1 MSKNKG
7 LGQGVGV
14 LFTDEDN
21 EEMYFECSVENIVA
35 NKYQPRSHFDEKDL
49 QELADSIKEH
59 GILQPLVVRR
69 NEEKDGYELIA
80 GERRFRASKLVGL
93 STVPVI
99 VRNIVDEHTLLELAL
114 IENIQR
120 TDLNPIEEAE
130 AFQKLIDKFNYTQE
144 EAAAKLGKSRSAIA
158 NILRL
163 LNLPQ
168 FVQQDL
174 IEGNISEGHARPL
187 LRLSENISALKE
199 VRDQIIAKKLSVRQT
214 ELLIRKMLHTSEV
227 QTRRKKEE
235 SNEIPVSYC
244 ASLENQLTNKLHSKV
259 SILQNGSRGKIEI
272 EYYSL
277 DDLER
282 VIGLVIE
289 SFSKEK

>member
-1 MSKNKG
+1 VTKSKG

-21 EEMYFECSVENIVA
+21 EEIYFECSVANIVA
-35 NKYQPRSHFDEKDL
+35 NKYQPRSHFDEDDL
-49 QELADSIKEH
+49 HELAHSIKEH

-69 NEEKDGYELIA
+69 LEDKGEYELIA
-80 GERRFRASKLVGL
+80 GERRFRASKLIGL

-99 VRNIVDEHTLLELAL
+99 VRNVVDEHTLLELAL

-130 AFQKLIDKFNYTQE
+130 AYQKLIERFNYTQE
-144 EAAAKLGKSRSAIA
+144 EASAKLGKSRPTIA

-163 LNLPQ
+163 LHLPR
-168 FVQQDL
+168 FAQQDL

-187 LRLSENISALKE
+187 LRLGDNITAIKE
-199 VRDQIIAKKLSVRQT
+199 VRDQIVSKKLSVRQT
-214 ELLIRKMLHTSEV
+214 ELLVRKLLHTNES

-235 SNEIPVSYC
+235 TNEIPASYC
-244 ASLENQLTNKLHSKV
+244 SSLENQLTNKLHSKV

-282 VIGLVIE
+282 VIGIVVD
-289 SFSKEK
+289 SFSPEN

>member
-1 MSKNKG
+1 MTKNKG

-14 LFTDEDN
+14 LFSSENDDEL
-21 EEMYFECSVENIVA
+21 YFECNVDNIVA
-35 NKYQPRSHFDEKDL
+35 NKHQPRRHFDKQHL

-69 NEEKDGYELIA
+69 TGAGGDGGFELIA
-80 GERRFRASKLVGL
+80 GERRFRASKLLGL

-99 VRNIVDEHTLLELAL
+99 VKDIEDENTLLELAL

-130 AFQKLIDKFNYTQE
+130 AYQSLISKFQYTQE
-144 EAAAKLGKSRSAIA
+144 QASVKIGKSRSSIS

-163 LNLPQ
+163 LNLPE
-168 FVQQDL
+168 FVKRDL
-174 IEGNISEGHARPL
+174 IEGNISEGHARPM
-187 LRLSENISALKE
+187 LRLGDDKTAIKE
-199 VRDQIIAKKLSVRQT
+199 VRDQIVKKKLSVRQT
-214 ELLIRKMLHTSEV
+214 ELLV
-227 QTRRKKEE
+227 RRLLQKPSATALQKREQE
-235 SNEIPVSYC
+235 HHIPSSYC
-244 ASLENQLTNKLHSKV
+244 TSLVNQLSNKLSSKV
-259 SILQNGSRGKIEI
+259 TILQNGSRGKIEI

-282 VIGLVIE
+282 VIGLVVND
-289 SFSKEK
+289 